1 MKIQPSPKAA
11 ASLPQPPVKGGK
23 ATQQSPLPD
32 SAATRAGSPRQT
44 SKLEPPPSEGANR
57 SPTGVTT
64 LAAHG
69 AQLLQDGLKTSQ
81 EASSAL
87 VQVYKDAAG
96 HALGAVTDA
105 FDHIVLPALDATVL
119 AGRAH
124 ADKGMGPLGPVLTER
139 LAVGEAV
146 SIQVEAGV
154 TLPTE
159 FTGAPNM
166 KLDSGGTLSIRR
178 VEARDAQDQPILDP
192 ATGQPATRLEV
203 QLEYENRTGGAYEVE
218 AGVNAGVTV
227 GEQRVGLTAQ
237 AGAEVEAGIA
247 PKTTLTTRLDPDD
260 PASGAT
266 LANVLNS
273 VTKMSGLDAVPGLAQ
288 ALERAAGGPPPPAGN
303 VIFESITRA
312 VDLYAAASANATLD
326 AGVRRAEDGASGL
339 VQQID
344 PDAGKGL
351 AGLFKLTAAALAASA
366 GGEVGVETTR
376 NGRTGEETLSFSVA
390 GEANANATLLNQ
402 GVGVQG
408 ASKRSIDMV
417 IKDGKLQGVNVTAT
431 FTKEEFDAVRNT
443 VEDVYGRPLDE
454 GFMADASSE
463 DQVSVTMA
471 VRPEVLAK
479 VKRQLESG
487 DPQEAQGAM
496 QTLLGIGLRRSE
508 VSLQEGSIQRTHRE
522 EFKLGIDFGAS
533 LLGKLESRYGITLG
547 HEQQVRG

>member
-1 MKIQPSPKAA
+1 VEPGAEQRPSQTSQLTLAVPAGVGAVMAGVANKLQEGLEPFREAAVVLGEAHVKAA
-11 ASLPQPPVKGGK
+11 
-23 ATQQSPLPD
+23 
-32 SAATRAGSPRQT
+32 
-44 SKLEPPPSEGANR
+44 E
-57 SPTGVTT
+57 
-64 LAAHG
+64 
-69 AQLLQDGLKTSQ
+69 
-81 EASSAL
+81 
-87 VQVYKDAAG
+87 QVRDAA
-96 HALGAVTDA
+96 TDA
-105 FDHIVLPALDATVL
+105 FDQIVVPAYDASVL
-119 AGRAH
+119 GGRAYS
-124 ADKGMGPLGPVLTER
+124 DKGMGPLGPLLTER

-146 SIQVEAGV
+146 SIQVETGV

-159 FTGAPNM
+159 FTGAPNL
-166 KLDSGGTLSIRR
+166 KLDSGGTLTIRR
-178 VEARDAQDQPILDP
+178 VEARDAQDRPILDP

-237 AGAEVEAGIA
+237 AGAEVEAGIT

-312 VDLYAAASANATLD
+312 VDLYAATSANATLD

-351 AGLFKLTAAALAASA
+351 AGMLKLTVAALAASA
-366 GGEVGVETTR
+366 GGEVGMASTR

-402 GVGVQG
+402 GAGAQG
-408 ASKRSIDMV
+408 ASRRSIDMV
-417 IKDGKLQGVNVTAT
+417 MKDGKLQGVNVTAT

-454 GFMADASSE
+454 GFMANASSE

-487 DPQEAQGAM
+487 NPQEAQGAM

-522 EFKLGIDFGAS
+522 EFKLGMDFGAS

-547 HEQQVRG
+547 HEQQVQG